1 MRLSTRLSG
10 SNALSYALGIAM
22 DAIGQHQASTSAPD
36 VIHLAAHFLLPS
48 IAGKP
53 VRITIRSVRAGKRFT
68 NLAVT
73 MEQESKTTLTLAVLC
88 GTLPDIPEAQSYTP
102 YQNTLAPPSVF
113 ARRCPLS
120 APPKALDVTS
130 FGRAYTF
137 AKRSRWREDPALL
150 KRLDDLAQQR
160 DDENEGQRLEWG
172 ASLLA

>member
-1 MRLSTRLSG
+1 M
-10 SNALSYALGIAM
+10 LSYALGIAM

-53 VRITIRSVRAGKRFT
+53 VRVTIRSVRAGKRFT

-73 MEQESKTTLTLAVLC
+73 MEQNGAQTLTLAVLC

-120 APPKALDVTS
+120 APPKALAVS
-130 FGRAYTF
+130 PFGRAYTF

-150 KRLDDLAQQR
+150 KRLDDAAQQR

-172 ASLLA
+172 ASVQR